1 MKAVI
6 LDVEVRQPGSKGS
19 IAALRKSGK
28 APAVFYGK
36 SIKSES
42 ISVDSK
48 TFVSI
53 IEENGANVI
62 IDLNF
67 KDGKKSTIVKS
78 LQRDIMTQRPVHID
92 FQSISLADE
101 VEVLVPIHID
111 GVADGVKNFGGVM
124 EFIVREVK
132 VKALPRSIPQKISI
146 DVSSLGIGHGITV
159 ADLPKLDGVSYVQN
173 PSTLIINVV
182 AVIVEEEKPAAE
194 GAEVAQPEVISKGK
208 KDKEG
213 EEVAAATA
221 AAAPAAGAKK

>member
-1 MKAVI
+1 MKVVTLNI
-6 LDVEVRQPGSKGS
+6 ESRQLGSKGNIS
-19 IAALRKSGK
+19 ALRKSGK
-28 APAVFYGK
+28 VPAVFYGK
-36 SIKSES
+36 GIKPKS

-48 TFVSI
+48 TFISI

-67 KDGKKSTIVKS
+67 EDERKSTIVKS
-78 LQRDIMTQRPVHID
+78 LQRDIITQHPIHID
-92 FQSISLADE
+92 FQSISLESE

-132 VKALPRSIPQKISI
+132 IKALPKSIPQKISV
-146 DVSSLGIGHGITV
+146 DVSALGIGHGVTI
-159 ADLPKLDGVSYVQN
+159 ADLPKLDGISYVQD

-182 AVIVEEEKPAAE
+182 AMSLEEEKPAAE
-194 GAEVAQPEVISKGK
+194 GEEAAQPEVISKGK

-213 EEVAAATA
+213 EEAATA
-221 AAAPAAGAKK
+221 ATPAAGTKK

>member
-6 LDVEVRQPGSKGS
+6 LDVEVRQPGSKGNIS
-19 IAALRKSGK
+19 ALRKSGK
-28 APAVFYGK
+28 VPAVFYGK
-36 SIKSES
+36 DIKSES

-53 IEENGANVI
+53 MEENGANVI

-67 KDGKKSTIVKS
+67 KDSKKPTIVKF
-78 LQRDIMTQRPVHID
+78 LQRDVITQRPIHID
-92 FQSISLADE
+92 FQSISLEDE

-132 VKALPRSIPQKISI
+132 VKALPKSIPNKISI
-146 DVSSLGIGHGITV
+146 DVSALGIGHGITV
-159 ADLPKLDGVSYVQN
+159 ADLPKLNGVSYIQDL
-173 PSTLIINVV
+173 STLIINVV
-182 AVIVEEEKPAAE
+182 AVSLEEEKPVTE
-194 GAEVAQPEVISKGK
+194 GEEATQPEVISKGK

-213 EEVAAATA
+213 EETATA
-221 AAAPAAGAKK
+221 ATPAAGAKK